1 MKWDEYCETN
11 ASTSDWL
18 IPTAIVLV
26 LLGLAVLAV
35 ALL

>member
-1 MKWDEYCETN
+1 MNWDEYCKTN

-26 LLGLAVLAV
+26 IVGLVVLAV
-35 ALL
+35 VLL